1 MRIKVQLPKVD
12 PTNCKEPE
20 ECPYEDCKGRYFK
33 PHGQKGEV
41 KAIRD
46 LYHQEVK
53 SYRWKCM
60 KCGRTFRMYPQ
71 GVSKA
76 QQSAQLKAMSVLLYV
91 LGLSYGA
98 VSDFLAAMGVSI
110 GKTTVYENVQEAG
123 ERSRVRQ
130 AREIEEGGKRAAM
143 GADGTYVKVRGE
155 KVGLEVLV
163 DDESGDLL
171 GLEII
176 VSESAEELL
185 EIVREVAEKIEADVL
200 ISDDLDAYKSVADEL
215 GLEHQTCRSH
225 INRNVEDGIESMR
238 QQARKEEKVPEGVD
252 SSLERLEADL
262 TQIEQIVY
270 QRPDDGAEQLEALYH
285 RYKAGIVSKKQGEKL
300 NSSSV
305 EDKSALGDERS
316 ERGQLILRRNTVVD
330 VSVETHTELLRG
342 FGEGSEGIPG
352 AHAIRDARTQTDIAL
367 AHALPRTQ
375 FSGIVV
381 KWDFRMYEDLQE
393 RDLFGACLGN
403 AVVKCSVAGDGAE

>member
-20 ECPYEDCKGRYFK
+20 ECPYEDCKGCYFK

-46 LYHQEVK
+46 WYHQEVK

-285 RYKAGIVSKKQGEKL
+285 RYKAAPPPSRKGERH
-300 NSSSV
+300 SIWYRV
-305 EDKSALGDERS
+305 RM
-316 ERGQLILRRNTVVD
+316 LITRRWEHWRRLTLDLRRSDLDLDGTNNSAERLIGWFIKERYRTMRGYKR
-330 VSVETHTELLRG
+330 TESIKNVATLT
-342 FGEGSEGIPG
+342 
-352 AHAIRDARTQTDIAL
+352 ARMGV
-367 AHALPRTQ
+367 R
-375 FSGIVV
+375 SG
-381 KWDFRMYEDLQE
+381 DYDM
-393 RDLFGACLGN
+393 
-403 AVVKCSVAGDGAE
+403 AELYA

>member
-12 PTNCKEPE
+12 PETCKEPE
-20 ECPYEDCKGRYFK
+20 ACPYENCNGRHFK

-41 KAIRD
+41 KEIRD

-60 KCGRTFRMYPQ
+60 KCRRTFRVYPQ
-71 GVSKA
+71 GVSNA

-98 VSDFLAAMGVSI
+98 VSDFLTAMGVSI

-143 GADGTYVKVRGE
+143 GTDGTYVKVKGE

-176 VSESAEELL
+176 VSENAEELL
-185 EIVREVAEKIEADVL
+185 EIIREVAEKVEVDVL
-200 ISDDLDAYKSVADEL
+200 ISDDLDTYKNVADEL

-225 INRNVEDGIESMR
+225 INRNVEDGVESMR
-238 QQARKEEKVPEGVD
+238 KQARKEEEVPEGVD

-262 TQIEQIVY
+262 TQIEQIVH
-270 QRPDDGAEQLEALYH
+270 QRPDDGAEQLETLYH
-285 RYKAGIVSKKQGEKL
+285 RYKAAPPPTRKGERHSVWYRVRML
-300 NSSSV
+300 ITRRWENWRRLTLELHRSDLDLDGTNNSSERLIGWFIKERYRTMRGYKRTESIKNV
-305 EDKSALGDERS
+305 VTLTARMGVRSGDY
-316 ERGQLILRRNTVVD
+316 D
-330 VSVETHTELLRG
+330 MAELY
-342 FGEGSEGIPG
+342 
-352 AHAIRDARTQTDIAL
+352 A
-367 AHALPRTQ
+367 
-375 FSGIVV
+375 
-381 KWDFRMYEDLQE
+381 
-393 RDLFGACLGN
+393 
-403 AVVKCSVAGDGAE
+403 